1 MKSFFWENLRIALAE
16 LWAHKTRTILTGT
29 GIVIGIIAVSL
40 MSTLINGVDGLFE
53 NSMKFLGRDILYIDK
68 WPWFGGGEDWWTLRN
83 RPRIDLDM
91 ADDIKLRSEYA
102 LVVAKE
108 RGRSAD
114 LSYKDLKAE
123 NIFIHGV
130 TANYPEVSTVDVEFG
145 RFYTGS
151 EDRTGAQVIVLGSE
165 VAKTLFP
172 IENPLDK
179 VIFAGPHRFRVI
191 GVLAEMGKFMGAFSQ
206 DTQVLIPMETFNK
219 IFHGP
224 WGMRRITVKV
234 PADHV
239 EDAKV
244 ELRGVVRVL
253 RGLKPGEKDD
263 FAINQQNA
271 FRQTYQGIK
280 MAIGGTG
287 MIITALS
294 LLVGGIGIA
303 NIMFV
308 SVKERT
314 REIGIRKA
322 LGATRNQIQGQ
333 FLIEAMVITAAGG
346 LVGLIISTA
355 ISLGIST
362 FLFPARMSFGVA
374 LMAIT
379 LSAAVGLFAGLAPAR
394 KGARLDPID
403 ALRYE

>member
-16 LWAHKTRTILTGT
+16 LWGHKTRTILTGT

-40 MSTLINGVDGLFE
+40 MSTLISGVDGLFE
-53 NSMKFLGRDILYIDK
+53 NSMKFLGRGNLYVEK
-68 WPWFGGGEDWWTLRN
+68 WPWFGDEDWWTLRN
-83 RPRIDLDM
+83 RPRIELDM
-91 ADDIKLRSEYA
+91 AEDILERSEYA
-102 LVVAKE
+102 LVVASE

-114 LSYKDLKAE
+114 LSYQDLTSE

-145 RFYTGS
+145 RFFTES
-151 EDRTGAQVIVLGSE
+151 EDRTGARVILLGSE
-165 VAKTLFP
+165 VAKALFP
-172 IENPLDK
+172 HEDPIDK
-179 VIFAGPHRFRVI
+179 MIFAGPIRFRVI
-191 GVLAEMGKFMGAFSQ
+191 GVLAEMGKFLGTFSQ
-206 DTQVLIPMETFNK
+206 DTQVIIPLESFNK
-219 IFHGP
+219 VFHGP

-234 PADHV
+234 PQEYV
-239 EDAKV
+239 EDAKE

-253 RGLKPGEKDD
+253 RGLKPDEKDN
-263 FAINQQNA
+263 FAINQQES

-280 MAIGGTG
+280 VAIGGTG
-287 MIITALS
+287 LVITALS

-314 REIGIRKA
+314 REIGVRKA
-322 LGATRNQIQGQ
+322 LGATRRQIQGQ
-333 FLIEAMVITAAGG
+333 FLIEAMVITASGG
-346 LVGLIISTA
+346 LVGLLVSTLASLA
-355 ISLGIST
+355 INK
-362 FLFPARMSFGVA
+362 FFFPATMSFGVA
-374 LMAIT
+374 FMAIA

-394 KGARLDPID
+394 KGARLDPIE

>member
-1 MKSFFWENLRIALAE
+1 MKSFFWENLQIALSE

-40 MSTLINGVDGLFE
+40 MSTLISGVDGLFE
-53 NSMKFLGRDILYIDK
+53 NSMKFLGRGNLYVEK
-68 WPWFGGGEDWWTLRN
+68 WPWFGDEDWWTLRN
-83 RPRIDLDM
+83 RPRIELDM
-91 ADDIKLRSEYA
+91 ADDILDRSEYA
-102 LVVAKE
+102 LEVAIE

-114 LSYKDLKAE
+114 LSYKELSAE
-123 NIFIHGV
+123 SIFIHGV

-145 RFYTGS
+145 RFFTDS
-151 EDRTGAQVIVLGSE
+151 EDRTGAQVILLGSE

-172 IENPLDK
+172 QENPIDK
-179 VIFAGPHRFRVI
+179 LIFAGSKRFRVI
-191 GVLAEMGKFMGAFSQ
+191 GVLAEMGKFMGTFSQ
-206 DTQVLIPMETFNK
+206 DTQVLIPVETFNK

-234 PADHV
+234 PEDHV
-239 EDAKV
+239 ADAK
-244 ELRGVVRVL
+244 EEIRGVVRVL
-253 RGLKPGEKDD
+253 RGLKPEEKDN
-263 FAINQQNA
+263 FAVNQQDS

-287 MIITALS
+287 LIITALS

-314 REIGIRKA
+314 REIGVRKA
-322 LGATRNQIQGQ
+322 MGATRAQIQGQ
-333 FLIEAMVITAAGG
+333 FLIEAILITASGG
-346 LVGLIISTA
+346 LVGLIVSTA
-355 ISLGIST
+355 ASIAISK
-362 FLFPARMSFGVA
+362 FLFPASMSFGIAFGAIA
-374 LMAIT
+374 LSIM
-379 LSAAVGLFAGLAPAR
+379 VGLFAGLAPAR
-394 KGARLDPID
+394 KGAKLDPIE

>member
-1 MKSFFWENLRIALAE
+1 MKSFFWENLRIALSE

-53 NSMKFLGRDILYIDK
+53 NSMKFLGRGNLYVEK
-68 WPWFGGGEDWWTLRN
+68 WPWFGDEDWWTLRN
-83 RPRIDLDM
+83 RPRIELEM
-91 ADDIKLRSEYA
+91 ADEILERSEYA
-102 LVVAKE
+102 LVVATE
-108 RGRSAD
+108 RGRSAN
-114 LSYKDLKAE
+114 LSYNELSAE

-145 RFYTGS
+145 RFFTGS
-151 EDRTGAQVIVLGSE
+151 EDRTGTQVILLGSE

-172 IENPLDK
+172 LENPLDK
-179 VIFAGPHRFRVI
+179 LIFAGSKRFRVI
-191 GVLAEMGKFMGAFSQ
+191 GVLSEMGKFMGAFSQ

-234 PADHV
+234 PEDHV
-239 EDAKV
+239 EDAKE

-253 RGLKPGEKDD
+253 RGLKPGEKDN
-263 FAINQQNA
+263 FAVNQQDS

-287 MIITALS
+287 LIITALS

-314 REIGIRKA
+314 REIGVRKA
-322 LGATRNQIQGQ
+322 MGATRSQIQGQ
-333 FLIEAMVITAAGG
+333 FLIEAILITATGG
-346 LVGLIISTA
+346 LVGLIVSTA
-355 ISLGIST
+355 VSLAISK
-362 FLFPARMSFGVA
+362 FLFPASMSFGIA
-374 LMAIT
+374 FMAIG
-379 LSAAVGLFAGLAPAR
+379 LSVGVGLFAGLAPAR
-394 KGARLDPID
+394 KGAKLDPIE

>member
-1 MKSFFWENLRIALAE
+1 MKSFFWENLRIALGE

-53 NSMKFLGRDILYIDK
+53 NSMKFLGRDVLYVEK

-91 ADDIKLRSEYA
+91 ADDIKARSEYA
-102 LVVAKE
+102 LVVATE

-114 LSYKDLKAE
+114 LSYQDLSAE
-123 NIFIHGV
+123 NIFVHGV

-145 RFYTGS
+145 RFFTGS
-151 EDRTGAQVIVLGSE
+151 EDRTGAQVILLGSE

-172 IENPLDK
+172 LKDPIDK
-179 VIFAGPHRFRVI
+179 TIFAGPHRFRVI
-191 GVLAEMGKFMGAFSQ
+191 GVMAEMGKFMGAFSQ
-206 DTQVLIPMETFNK
+206 DTQVLIPSETYNK
-219 IFHGP
+219 VFHGP

-234 PADHV
+234 PDDRV
-239 EDAKV
+239 EDAKE
-244 ELRGVVRVL
+244 ELRGVIRVM
-253 RGLKPGEKDD
+253 RGLKPGEKDN
-263 FAINQQNA
+263 FAVNQQNA
-271 FRQTYQGIK
+271 FRKTYQGIK
-280 MAIGGTG
+280 LAIGGAG
-287 MIITALS
+287 LVITALS

-314 REIGIRKA
+314 REIGVRKA
-322 LGATRNQIQGQ
+322 LGATRRQIQGQ

-355 ISLGIST
+355 ASLAISKFI
-362 FLFPARMSFGVA
+362 FPATMSFGVA
-374 LMAIT
+374 FMAIL
-379 LSAAVGLFAGLAPAR
+379 LSAVVGLLAGLAPAR
-394 KGARLDPID
+394 KGSRLDPID

>member
-1 MKSFFWENLRIALAE
+1 MKSFFWENLRIALSE

-40 MSTLINGVDGLFE
+40 MSTLISGVDGLFE
-53 NSMKFLGRDILYIDK
+53 DSMKFLGRGNLYVEK
-68 WPWFGGGEDWWTLRN
+68 WPWFGDEDWWTLRN
-83 RPRIDLDM
+83 RPRIELDM
-91 ADDIKLRSEYA
+91 ADDIRNRSEYA
-102 LVVAKE
+102 LEVATE
-108 RGRSAD
+108 RGRSAN
-114 LSYKDLKAE
+114 LSYQEYSAE

-130 TANYPEVSTVDVEFG
+130 TSNYPEVSTVDVEFG
-145 RFYTGS
+145 RFFTDS
-151 EDRTGAQVIVLGSE
+151 EDRTGAQIILLGSE

-172 IENPLDK
+172 QENPLDK
-179 VIFAGPHRFRVI
+179 LIFAGSKRFRVI

-234 PADHV
+234 PEEHV
-239 EDAKV
+239 EDAKE

-253 RGLKPGEKDD
+253 RGLKPEEKDD
-263 FAINQQNA
+263 FAVNQQDS

-287 MIITALS
+287 LIITALS

-314 REIGIRKA
+314 REIGVRKA
-322 LGATRNQIQGQ
+322 LGATRSQIQGQ
-333 FLIEAMVITAAGG
+333 FMIEAMLITATGG
-346 LVGLIISTA
+346 LVGLLVSTA
-355 ISLGIST
+355 ASLAISK
-362 FLFPARMSFGVA
+362 FLFPASMSFGIAFGAIA
-374 LMAIT
+374 LSI
-379 LSAAVGLFAGLAPAR
+379 AVGLFAGLAPAR
-394 KGARLDPID
+394 KGAKLDPIE

>member
-1 MKSFFWENLRIALAE
+1 MKSFFWENLRIALSE

-40 MSTLINGVDGLFE
+40 MSTLISGVDGLFE
-53 NSMKFLGRDILYIDK
+53 DSMKFLGRGNLYVEK
-68 WPWFGGGEDWWTLRN
+68 WPWFGDEDWWTLRN
-83 RPRIDLDM
+83 RPRIELDM
-91 ADDIKLRSEYA
+91 ADDIRNRSEYA
-102 LVVAKE
+102 LEVATE

-114 LSYKDLKAE
+114 LSYQEYSAE

-130 TANYPEVSTVDVEFG
+130 TSNYPEVSTVDVEFG
-145 RFYTGS
+145 RFFTDS
-151 EDRTGAQVIVLGSE
+151 EDRTGAQIILLGSE

-172 IENPLDK
+172 QENPLDK
-179 VIFAGPHRFRVI
+179 LIFAGSKRFRVI

-234 PADHV
+234 PEEHV
-239 EDAKV
+239 EDAKE

-253 RGLKPGEKDD
+253 RGLKPEEKDD
-263 FAINQQNA
+263 FAVNQQDS

-287 MIITALS
+287 LIITALS

-314 REIGIRKA
+314 REIGVRKA
-322 LGATRNQIQGQ
+322 LGATRSQIQGQ
-333 FLIEAMVITAAGG
+333 FMIEAMLITATGG
-346 LVGLIISTA
+346 LVGLLVSTA
-355 ISLGIST
+355 ASLAISK
-362 FLFPARMSFGVA
+362 FLFPASMSFGIAFGAIA
-374 LMAIT
+374 LSI
-379 LSAAVGLFAGLAPAR
+379 AVGLFAGLAPAR
-394 KGARLDPID
+394 KGAKLDPIE

>member
-16 LWAHKTRTILTGT
+16 LWSHKTRSILTGT

-53 NSMKFLGRDILYIDK
+53 ESMKFLGRGNLYVEK
-68 WPWFGGGEDWWTLRN
+68 WPWMGGGDDWWTLRN

-91 ADDIKLRSEYA
+91 ADEIKERSEYA
-102 LVVAKE
+102 MAVAAE
-108 RGRSAD
+108 RGRSAN
-114 LSYKDLKAE
+114 LSYKELSAE
-123 NIFIHGV
+123 NIYIHGV

-145 RFYTGS
+145 RFFTES
-151 EDRTGAQVIVLGSE
+151 EDRTGAQVVLLGSE

-172 IENPLDK
+172 LGNPIDK
-179 VIFAGPHRFRVI
+179 MIFAGSKRFRVI
-191 GVLAEMGKFMGAFSQ
+191 GVLSEMGKFMGSFSN
-206 DTQVLIPMETFNK
+206 DTQVLIPLSTFNK

-224 WGMRRITVKV
+224 WGRRSITVKV
-234 PADHV
+234 PEHLV
-239 EDAKV
+239 EEAKE

-253 RGLKPGEKDD
+253 RGLKPEEKDD

-271 FRQTYQGIK
+271 FRQSYQGIK
-280 MAIGGTG
+280 LAIGGTG

-314 REIGIRKA
+314 REIGVRKA
-322 LGATRNQIQGQ
+322 LGATRSQIQGQ
-333 FLIEAMVITAAGG
+333 FLIEAMVITASGG
-346 LVGLIISTA
+346 LVGLIISTLISVA
-355 ISLGIST
+355 ISK
-362 FLFPARMSFGVA
+362 FLFPATMSFGVA
-374 LMAIT
+374 FMAIA
-379 LSAAVGLFAGLAPAR
+379 LSAGVGLFAGLAPAR
-394 KGARLDPID
+394 KGAKLDPIE

>member
-1 MKSFFWENLRIALAE
+1 MRSFFWENMRIALTE
-16 LWAHKTRTILTGT
+16 LWAHKTRSILTGT

-53 NSMKFLGRDILYIDK
+53 NSMKFLGKDNLYIEK
-68 WPWFGGGEDWWTLRN
+68 WPWFGDEDWWTLRN
-83 RPRIDLDM
+83 RPRIDFDM
-91 ADDIKLRSEYA
+91 VDDIRERSEYA
-102 LVVAKE
+102 LVVAAD
-108 RGRSAD
+108 RGRGAN
-114 LSYKDLKAE
+114 LSYKDLSAD

-145 RFYTGS
+145 RFFTES
-151 EDRTGAQVIVLGSE
+151 EDRTGAQVILLGSE

-172 IENPLDK
+172 LENPIDK
-179 VIFAGPHRFRVI
+179 MIFAGSKRFRVI

-234 PADHV
+234 PEDHI
-239 EDAKV
+239 EDAKE
-244 ELRGVVRVL
+244 ELRGLIRVL
-253 RGLKPGEKDD
+253 RGQKPGEKDN
-263 FAINQQNA
+263 FAVNQQNA
-271 FRQTYQGIK
+271 FRKTYQGIK

-287 MIITALS
+287 LVITALS

-314 REIGIRKA
+314 REIGVRKA
-322 LGATRNQIQGQ
+322 LGATRSQIQGQ
-333 FLIEAMVITAAGG
+333 FLIEAVVITAAGG
-346 LVGLIISTA
+346 LVGLIISTIASFA
-355 ISLGIST
+355 ISK
-362 FLFPARMSFGVA
+362 FVFEANMSFGVA
-374 LMAIT
+374 FMAIA

-394 KGARLDPID
+394 KGAKLDPIE